1 MNSWVLPTNGGA
13 PGADIHEST
22 GLPQTL
28 RKFIIFLAFVCL
40 VMDIVIVTTK
50 TYSSPSLGHNFGTFL
65 PDLLTIAMF
74 TKYVRNG
81 LGRYP
86 YRTRII
92 LFTLLLISGL
102 IWPIVSFVD
111 AGTAYTS
118 DGQIWDAYGL
128 NRFNIFFVTIGF
140 EAYVDDSM
148 ATFIHVVRS
157 RDFLCLFYLALAA
170 LELSKSLRL
179 FRTTAAD
186 EEGGVKGEIVVEDDG
201 EEIEMAPR
209 EQKTENDKDFKNEYE
224 AEDSKAFNAEIAGK

>member
-1 MNSWVLPTNGGA
+1 HKHAMNSGALPTNEGA
-13 PGADIHEST
+13 PGADSQRSK
-22 GLPQTL
+22 GPPQTL

-40 VMDIVIVTTK
+40 IMDIVITTNRPN
-50 TYSSPSLGHNFGTFL
+50 SSSSIGHGFGTFL
-65 PDLLTIAMF
+65 PDLLTITMF

-86 YRTRII
+86 HRTRII

-128 NRFNIFFVTIGF
+128 NRFNIFFVTIEF
-140 EAYVDDSM
+140 QTYIDDNV

-157 RDFLCLFYLALAA
+157 RDFLCLIYLGLTA
-170 LELSKSLRL
+170 LELLRSLQS
-179 FRTTAAD
+179 FRTAVAD
-186 EEGGVKGEIVVEDDG
+186 EEGSAKGETVMEDDG

-209 EQKTENDKDFKNEYE
+209 EQKTEDDKDFKNEY
-224 AEDSKAFNAEIAGK
+224 